1 MTLDAR
7 YFNPIIRE
15 GSDWAVATVK
25 MLTDAIGAAGYK
37 PGTEPPEPAMREII
51 YSMRPLEEW
60 HLLART
66 DPNEALE
73 QMRDW
78 ANIARRNN
86 RPETVVAAARAVMA
100 EAAAQGITGE

>member
-7 YFNPIIRE
+7 YWNPIIRE
-15 GSDWAVATVK
+15 VSDWAVQTEK
-25 MLTDAIGAAGYK
+25 MLEDAIGAAGYK

-51 YSMRPLEEW
+51 YAMRPLEEW
-60 HLLART
+60 HILARV
-66 DPNEALE
+66 DPKEALDSI
-73 QMRDW
+73 RDW
-78 ANIARRNN
+78 ANIARRNG